1 MLRCCGSGAATA
13 GALAAS
19 SLPAFGLAPCVR
31 GFPPSHEHG
40 EGVCRSTAGGACW
53 GSEQE
58 NRCTSRSDS
67 SQVHRGVQMI
77 HQAGA
82 EIWLEPRNPGQGS
95 RASPF
100 GCKLGRFIDHN
111 YATDLRG
118 YTLSAKCEG
127 VPHRPSVKS
136 ASHMDEVCDDNTCGR
151 AVDEHSDKCEVC
163 SAHSPGPPMLGSCG
177 DSPHLIGGSGG
188 PRRVNGIANRR
199 APPPTRLQLTRYTS
213 TDFLATLRWIT

>member
-1 MLRCCGSGAATA
+1 
-13 GALAAS
+13 
-19 SLPAFGLAPCVR
+19 
-31 GFPPSHEHG
+31 
-40 EGVCRSTAGGACW
+40 
-53 GSEQE
+53 
-58 NRCTSRSDS
+58 
-67 SQVHRGVQMI
+67 MI
-77 HQAGA
+77 YQAGA

-100 GCKLGRFIDHN
+100 DCKLGRFIDHN

-188 PRRVNGIANRR
+188 PRRVNGIANSSGSPAN
-199 APPPTRLQLTRYTS
+199 APPTNTIHEHRFPSNPKMDYLKSQCVQEVERISSQIYPQTCPQPCEGPGRRSGGCGANSAQLR
-213 TDFLATLRWIT
+213 

>member
-13 GALAAS
+13 SRL
-19 SLPAFGLAPCVR
+19 LPAPCPLLILRRVSVGSRPAMNMGR
-31 GFPPSHEHG
+31 GCAEVPG
-40 EGVCRSTAGGACW
+40 EGGDLGVG
-53 GSEQE
+53 

-188 PRRVNGIANRR
+188 PRR
-199 APPPTRLQLTRYTS
+199 
-213 TDFLATLRWIT
+213 